1 MVTLAQ
7 LHRVKSVRIQV
18 LGWSKRDGAVF
29 LSGRNAQ
36 VNIGVQNINIVDH
49 ESFGKTEI
57 MSNPNPKYKFRN
69 DQVGEV
75 ARRSISVK
83 LPPEVDAFVRSL
95 PNRAEWL
102 RQAIAAQV
110 ERDLQQERNGQP

>member
-1 MVTLAQ
+1 
-7 LHRVKSVRIQV
+7 
-18 LGWSKRDGAVF
+18 
-29 LSGRNAQ
+29 
-36 VNIGVQNINIVDH
+36 
-49 ESFGKTEI
+49 

-83 LPPEVDAFVRSL
+83 LPPELDAFVRSL

-110 ERDLQQERNGQP
+110 ERDLQKESSVTNAGVNIGVQNINEDAGKHHERGEKD